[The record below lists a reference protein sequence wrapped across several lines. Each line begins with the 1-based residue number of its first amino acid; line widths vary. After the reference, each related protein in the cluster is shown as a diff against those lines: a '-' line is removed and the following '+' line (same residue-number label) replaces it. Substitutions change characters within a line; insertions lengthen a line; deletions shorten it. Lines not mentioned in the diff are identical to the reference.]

1 MSEYT
6 LKILITGGKGQLAQ
20 QIYGIIKKGSSDLG
34 IMDEAY
40 KNAELWMP
48 DADEMDITNLEEVK
62 QKLTE
67 FNPEIIINCAAMT
80 NVDGCESN
88 EELAFTVN
96 ALGARNL
103 ALVCENIGSK
113 LIHISTDY
121 VFKGEGQ
128 IPYKEYDVTAPVSVY
143 GKSKLLGEN
152 YVREFCSKYF
162 IVRTS
167 WLYGHGGSNFV
178 KTIIKAAKE
187 KGELQV
193 VNDQRGNPTYAEDLA
208 HHILKLALTEE
219 YGIYHCTGNGECSW
233 YDFARAIVEYA
244 NINCKVEPITSEKLN
259 RAAKRPSFSSLD
271 NMMLRCTIG
280 DEMREWREALKQ
292 FIVDNF

>member
-1 MSEYT
+1 MSEYI

-20 QIYGIIKKGSSDLG
+20 QIYGIIKKGNSDLG
-34 IMDEAY
+34 AIDEAY
-40 KNAELWMP
+40 KASELWMP
-48 DADEMDITNLEEVK
+48 DADELDITNLEEVK
-62 QKLTE
+62 QKVSK
-67 FNPEIIINCAAMT
+67 FNPEIIINCAAIT

-88 EELAFTVN
+88 EELAFMVN

-103 ALVCENIGSK
+103 ALVCEEIGSK

-121 VFKGEGQ
+121 VFKGEGTKA
-128 IPYKEYDVTAPVSVY
+128 YKEYDITTPVSVY

-152 YVREFCSKYF
+152 YIREFCSKYF

-167 WLYGHGGSNFV
+167 WLYGHTGNNFV

-193 VNDQRGNPTYAEDLA
+193 VNDQIGNPTYAEDLA
-208 HHILKLALTEE
+208 HHILKLALTGE
-219 YGIYHCTGNGECSW
+219 YGIYHCTGSGECSW
-233 YDFARAIVEYA
+233 FDFACAIVEYA
-244 NINCKVEPITSEKLN
+244 NINCKVESMTSDKLN
-259 RAAKRPSFSSLD
+259 RAAQRPSFSSLD

-292 FIVDNF
+292 FIGDNS